1 LKCPAETANL
11 LKAGSKSPVHGA
23 PPHRPAIH
31 GRDHKDDSM
40 IQIKQEPTSNQPFT
54 FTTTLVELTP
64 LTVPTFYFIGVTTAQ
79 SSMVRIFPQWMAAL
93 GRPEVT
99 LVGYDCQI
107 HDNPQRYRQIVE
119 QIKREPLALGAL
131 VTTHKLDLLAAA
143 RDLFDE
149 LDPYAQLCD
158 EVSCIAKRE
167 GQLLGYAVDPVA
179 EGRAL
184 SGILGERYFGRT
196 KGGVLCLGA
205 GGAARAIVLHL
216 INQRN
221 PADRPKYMTLVDVEQ
236 ARLDAVRAMVDKVG
250 TDIHFEYICNADPAE
265 NDRLLAALTPSS
277 VVINATG
284 LGKDLPGSPLTEK
297 AQFPKFG
304 VVWELNY
311 RGERQ
316 FLQQAQAQQQKRKL
330 KVEDGWTAFLHG
342 WTGVISHVL
351 GITIDSATFNRL
363 SRIAAEYR

>member
-1 LKCPAETANL
+1 
-11 LKAGSKSPVHGA
+11 
-23 PPHRPAIH
+23 
-31 GRDHKDDSM
+31 M
-40 IQIKQEPTSNQPFT
+40 IQIKQEPTANQPFT
-54 FTTTLVELTP
+54 FNTGQGELTP
-64 LTVPTFYFIGVTTAQ
+64 LTAPTFYFVGVTTAQ
-79 SSMVRIFPQWMAAL
+79 SSMVRIFPAWMAAL

-99 LVGYDCQI
+99 LAGYDCQI
-107 HDNPQRYRQIVE
+107 HDQPQRYRQIVE
-119 QIKREPLALGAL
+119 QIKHEPLALGAL

-167 GQLLGYAVDPVA
+167 GRLLGYAVDPVA

-184 SGILGERYFGRT
+184 HAILGDRYFGRT
-196 KGGVLCLGA
+196 KGSVLCLGA

-221 PADRPKYMTLVDVEQ
+221 PADRPKYLTLVDIDQ
-236 ARLDAVRAMVDKVG
+236 TRLDQIQAMVKQIG
-250 TDIHFEYICNADPAE
+250 SDIQFDYIANSDPAE
-265 NDRLLAALTPSS
+265 NDRLLTALTPNS

-284 LGKDLPGSPLTEK
+284 LGKDLPGSPITEK

-342 WTGVISHVL
+342 WTGVISRVL
-351 GITIDSATFNRL
+351 DLPIDTATFNRL
-363 SRIAAEYR
+363 SRIAAEHR